1 MMISNAKA
9 EGPTYVQ
16 YLTSPEVHEA
26 QAKAHKSFRKS
37 LKKFNKE
44 CRKAMGTGAL
54 VVR

>member
-1 MMISNAKA
+1 MMISNLKT
-9 EGPTYVQ
+9 EGQTFVQ

-37 LKKFNKE
+37 LRKFNRE
-44 CRKAMGTGAL
+44 CRKAMGTGPL